1 MAAGWVAYIY
11 CMREELQS
19 SWDCTYSY
27 RHLGGISYSLNT
39 CTHRHELRQNW
50 AFMKRLW
57 TLWKGF
63 SFNTQWIHLTRYTCS
78 FILFIFSVC
87 LMDISCDKIHT
98 HTHSR
103 ATNSSNNRK
112 TKEGQKV
119 NGHCTVSFGMLQKI
133 LVLARW
139 PYAYNVAE
147 LSCSLNRAPATAL

>member
-11 CMREELQS
+11 CMWEELES

-27 RHLGGISYSLNT
+27 MHLGGISCSLNT

-57 TLWKGF
+57 TLWKSF

-78 FILFIFSVC
+78 FILFIFSVMFNGHK
-87 LMDISCDKIHT
+87 LWQNTHT
-98 HTHSR
+98 HTR

-119 NGHCTVSFGMLQKI
+119 NGHCTVSFGMLQKV
-133 LVLARW
+133 LVPARW